1 MNVQNFIQTNFL
13 VWVMILARVT
23 GLFSFS
29 PFLGA
34 TFVPTTVRILIVV
47 VSSWLLMPYA
57 EVTISISTPIGI
69 IVWMTFL
76 NFTIGMAIGL
86 FATIFFEAVQFAG
99 RIYGYQIGFA
109 VANVLDPQTQTQV
122 PILGQLTYLIAA
134 FLFVS
139 IGGPGILLIAI
150 ANSLKKIPVN
160 TLVIGTGFVP
170 TFWKEVGTIF
180 SVGIQIGFPIIAFM
194 LTVTIVLGVM
204 SRIMPQMNVF
214 MVGMPLNVFVGLI
227 MFSLLIPIWFTIFGN
242 SIESLSSKIA
252 ILISGM

>member
-1 MNVQNFIQTNFL
+1 
-13 VWVMILARVT
+13 MILARVT

-34 TFVPTTVRILIVV
+34 TFIPTTIRVLIVV

-57 EVTISISTPIGI
+57 GVSISLSTPIGI

-76 NFTIGMAIGL
+76 NFTVGMAIGL

-139 IGGPGILLIAI
+139 INGPGILMIAV
-150 ANSLKKIPVN
+150 ANSLEKIPVN
-160 TLVIGTGFVP
+160 TLIIGTGFVP
-170 TFWKEVGTIF
+170 IFWKEVGTIF

-204 SRIMPQMNVF
+204 ARIMPQMNVF

-242 SIESLSSKIA
+242 SISSLSNKIA

>member
-1 MNVQNFIQTNFL
+1 MLISRL
-13 VWVMILARVT
+13 S

-34 TFVPTTVRILIVV
+34 VFFPTVVKVLVVVILSWILI
-47 VSSWLLMPYA
+47 PYA
-57 EVTISISTPIGI
+57 GVAISLSTPVGVIA
-69 IVWMTFL
+69 WMIFL

-86 FATIFFEAVQFAG
+86 FATILFYAVQFAG

-109 VANVLDPQTQTQV
+109 VANVLDPQSQTQV

-139 IGGPGILLIAI
+139 INGPAILLMAV
-150 ANSLKKIPVN
+150 ANSLRRIPLN
-160 TLVIGTGFVP
+160 SLSIGTGFVP

-180 SVGIQIGFPIIAFM
+180 SIGMQIGFPIIAFM
-194 LTVTIVLGVM
+194 ITVTIVLGVM

-227 MFSLLIPIWFTIFGN
+227 MFAALIPIWFTVFG
-242 SIESLSSKIA
+242 SMIESLSTKIA
-252 ILISGM
+252 MLIGGM

>member
-1 MNVQNFIQTNFL
+1 MLISRL
-13 VWVMILARVT
+13 T

-34 TFVPTTVRILIVV
+34 AFFPTIVKVLVV
-47 VSSWLLMPYA
+47 VIFSWLLIPYA
-57 EVTISISTPIGI
+57 GVVISIYTPVGI
-69 IVWMTFL
+69 IAWMTFL

-86 FATIFFEAVQFAG
+86 FATIFFYTVQFAG

-122 PILGQLTYLIAA
+122 PILGQLTYLIASY
-134 FLFVS
+134 LFVS
-139 IGGPGILLIAI
+139 INGPAILLIAV
-150 ANSLKKIPVN
+150 ANSLKGIPLN
-160 TLVIGTGFVP
+160 ALIIGTGFVP

-180 SVGIQIGFPIIAFM
+180 SVGMQIGFPIIAFM
-194 LTVTIVLGVM
+194 ITVTIVLGVM

-227 MFSLLIPIWFTIFGN
+227 MFVALIPIWFTVFGN
-242 SIESLSSKIA
+242 MIESLSTKIA
-252 ILISGM
+252 VLIAGM

>member
-1 MNVQNFIQTNFL
+1 MQTSFL
-13 VWVMILARVT
+13 VWVMILARIT

-34 TFVPTTVRILIVV
+34 TFVPTTVRILVVV

-57 EVTISISTPIGI
+57 GVSISISTPIGVI
-69 IVWMTFL
+69 AWMTFL

-86 FATIFFEAVQFAG
+86 FATIFFDAVQFAG

-139 IGGPGILLIAI
+139 IDGPGILLIAM
-150 ANSLKKIPVN
+150 ANSLKKIPVDS
-160 TLVIGTGFVP
+160 LIIGTAFVP

-204 SRIMPQMNVF
+204 ARIMPQMNVF

-242 SIESLSSKIA
+242 SIGSLSNKIA

>member
-1 MNVQNFIQTNFL
+1 
-13 VWVMILARVT
+13 MILARIA

-29 PFLGA
+29 PFLSA
-34 TFVPTTVRILIVV
+34 VFVPTTVRILIVV

-57 EVTISISTPIGI
+57 EVTIPISTPIGI
-69 IVWMTFL
+69 IAWMTFL

-139 IGGPGILLIAI
+139 IGGPGILLIAT
-150 ANSLKKIPVN
+150 ADSLKKIPVN
-160 TLVIGTGFVP
+160 TLIIGTGFVP

-180 SVGIQIGFPIIAFM
+180 SLGIQIGFPIIAFM

-227 MFSLLIPIWFTIFGN
+227 MFSLLIPIWFTVFGN

-252 ILISGM
+252 LLISGM